1 MKFFISLLTIFLL
14 FWTNVNAK
22 EKTVDELVNII
33 ANTNNLEMKYFFWL
47 QSGDAYLAK
56 IQKDG
61 ISLGV
66 WYYTKERKWQP
77 IHNSSAFD
85 GFPGASKSF
94 ASVTRDKIKETITF
108 SSLIDGVIT
117 GDTLE
122 KAKALENKT
131 VNISW
136 YFWLQ
141 SKDAFLFKKAKN
153 SSDIRIWYYTGQR
166 KWRPIYNASA
176 FDGYKEAKKTLENA
190 SFDPV
195 QGTLSTGK
203 SIPMSDGGSN
213 VDNPKDNDTNNKEPS
228 PSSPDAL
235 SLTSSSMK
243 EGEMLSMQ
251 YAFSS
256 SPELSWKLNDDVKSQ
271 NIVKSYAISLQDMN
285 TKQYHW
291 LVTNIPST
299 IYNFPESAP
308 VNYKGSKYITHD
320 FGLPYK
326 GPFPPAGETHEYKF
340 TIYAFSSD
348 TIAGKDSFKIK
359 LYSSSITV
367 KYTGK

>member
-1 MKFFISLLTIFLL
+1 MKFFIFLFTIFLL

-22 EKTVDELVNII
+22 EKTVDELVSVI
-33 ANTNNLEMKYFFWL
+33 ANTSNLEMKYFFWV
-47 QSGDAYLAK
+47 QNGDAYLAK
-56 IQKDG
+56 TKQDG
-61 ISLGV
+61 TSLGV

-77 IHNSSAFD
+77 IHSSGAFD
-85 GFPGASKSF
+85 GFSEASKSF
-94 ASVTRDKIKETITF
+94 ESVTRDKTKETIAF
-108 SSLIDGVIT
+108 SSLIDGSIEGIPLT
-117 GDTLE
+117 

-131 VNISW
+131 VNIGW
-136 YFWLQ
+136 YFWVQ
-141 SKDAFLFKKAKN
+141 NKDAFLFKKAKN
-153 SSDIRIWYYTGQR
+153 SSEIRIWYYTGER
-166 KWRPIYNASA
+166 KWRPIHNASA
-176 FDGYKEAKKTLENA
+176 FDGYKEAKKTLESA
-190 SFDPV
+190 SFNPA

-203 SIPMSDGGSN
+203 SIPMGGGSST
-213 VDNPKDNDTNNKEPS
+213 DNSNNNDDKNKEPS
-228 PSSPDAL
+228 PSSPNAL

-243 EGEMLSMQ
+243 EGEMLSMK

-256 SPELSWKLNDDVKSQ
+256 SPELSWTLNDDVKSQ

-291 LVTNIPST
+291 LVTNIPSS

-326 GPFPPAGETHEYKF
+326 GPFPPAGETHDYKF

-348 TIAGKDSFKIK
+348 TIAGKESFKIK